1 MVSFWKWQ
9 KSILPVLVESM
20 GKNPQAWSRL
30 QQLKGELEL
39 GVDEE
44 KWVPDYFGEA
54 LGIRLPFETDGGRVY
69 TLPDLPFKDLAKYIN
84 EPLEAPREM
93 ATGMAPFIK
102 TPLEMWAGKQLFGD
116 QGFSGR
122 YQQPPN
128 SYGKIPGLMPILGKF
143 GKAKKNSRGEWKM
156 RDKDIYMFD
165 SFMPVLSRVRR
176 LFPNEESKQ
185 RRLLTSWISVLA
197 GGGLRVNDSQSR
209 RNAFYEQQRQFEKDL
224 QDLQDIQF
232 REI

>member
-1 MVSFWKWQ
+1 
-9 KSILPVLVESM
+9 
-20 GKNPQAWSRL
+20 
-30 QQLKGELEL
+30 
-39 GVDEE
+39 
-44 KWVPDYFGEA
+44 
-54 LGIRLPFETDGGRVY
+54 
-69 TLPDLPFKDLAKYIN
+69 
-84 EPLEAPREM
+84 M

-224 QDLQDIQF
+224 QDLQDIRF